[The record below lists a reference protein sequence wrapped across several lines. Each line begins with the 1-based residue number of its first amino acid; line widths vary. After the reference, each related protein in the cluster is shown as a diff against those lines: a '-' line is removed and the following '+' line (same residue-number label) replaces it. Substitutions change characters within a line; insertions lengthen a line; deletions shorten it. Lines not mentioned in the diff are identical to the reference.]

1 LRKIDKKPLTT
12 AATLVVA
19 AACILA
25 GVYALG
31 QYALG
36 RMLQQDALASAE
48 LWARTLGW
56 DGGDLQAALDKVGP
70 DGLRRT
76 LEIAG
81 IDRLLLLSSDG
92 EAIPIAGSDG
102 GADLARTATSD
113 NQSAQAFRAIQ
124 SGVYTKDSVSW
135 FEKAPFHSWVV
146 FPAESGAHARLAL
159 RVDQTVTAAEAA
171 SSFAREVMFSGGVAV
186 ITFISF
192 IAGFSYRQRQLAAE
206 NAAIRYLAMHDGL
219 TGLPNRKQFEEFM
232 TTTLGDVERDGTKAA
247 LFVLDL
253 DGFKSV
259 NDTLGHPVGDG
270 LLKACAKRLKAS
282 LRGGDLLAR
291 LSGDEFVIVVPHV
304 HDPAM
309 LAPLAERVLALL
321 SSPFRVEGH
330 EIQISC
336 SIGLAVAPDNGT
348 DITSLM
354 RNADFALYRAKSEG
368 RRTWR
373 FFDPKMAED
382 LASRRT
388 LEDGLRHALENDL
401 FELLYQPQVDL
412 ATNAVVGY
420 EAMLRWRLPGK
431 GLVPAGVFVSIAEE
445 TGLVVPIGEWVI
457 RQAVRDCARIPGERR
472 VSINL
477 SATQL
482 KRDGIDGFIL
492 ENLKSHNV
500 LPKRIEIEVNETI
513 LGRNET
519 EAFERLAKIRDA
531 GVGIVMDSFGVG
543 TLSLGLLSRYTF
555 DKIKVDRSFLMN
567 NDEQKSAAVLA
578 AICSL
583 GHSLGFHVAGQ
594 GVETIEHAQLLRTA
608 GCTEAQGYYFAPPM
622 PIDAIL
628 RSEEERER
636 PRLAQT
642 A

>member
-1 LRKIDKKPLTT
+1 MKKIEKKPLAT

-19 AACILA
+19 AACVVA

-31 QYALG
+31 EYALG
-36 RMLQQDALASAE
+36 RMLQKDALSAAE
-48 LWARTLGW
+48 LWTRTLGW
-56 DGGDLQAALDKVGP
+56 KGGDLETTLKGISA
-70 DGLRRT
+70 DGLNRT

-81 IDRLLLLSSDG
+81 IDRLLLLSPDG
-92 EAIPIAGSDG
+92 EPIPIHGVEGPSE
-102 GADLARTATSD
+102 LAQTAVTNHQPSKTLY
-113 NQSAQAFRAIQ
+113 AIAT
-124 SGVYTKDSVSW
+124 GVYTSDSVGW
-135 FEKAPFHSWVV
+135 LRRAPYHSWVV
-146 FPAESGAHARLAL
+146 FPAEKGPRLAL
-159 RVDQTVTAAEAA
+159 RVDQTATASEVT
-171 SSFAREVMFSGGVAV
+171 SSFEREIMFSGGVAL

-206 NAAIRYLAMHDGL
+206 NAAIRFLALHDGL

-232 TTTLGDVERDGTKAA
+232 TATLAEVEKHGSMSA

-270 LLKACAKRLKAS
+270 LLKACAKRLKSS

-291 LSGDEFVIVVPHV
+291 LSGDEFVIVVPKV
-304 HDPAM
+304 SDPAM
-309 LAPLAERVLALL
+309 LAPLAERVLSLL

-412 ATNAVVGY
+412 ASNEVVGY

-431 GLVPAGVFVSIAEE
+431 GLVPAAVFVSIAEE

-457 RQAVRDCARIPGERR
+457 RQAAHDCARIPGGRR
-472 VSINL
+472 VAINL

-482 KRDGIDGFIL
+482 KRDGIETFIL
-492 ENLKSHNV
+492 ETLKSHK
-500 LPKRIEIEVNETI
+500 LPPSRIEIEVNETI
-513 LGRNET
+513 IGRNET

-531 GVGIVMDSFGVG
+531 GVGVVMDSFGVG
-543 TLSLGLLSRYTF
+543 TLSLGLLSRYSF

-567 NDEQKSAAVLA
+567 NDEQKSSAVLA
-578 AICSL
+578 AVCSL
-583 GHSLGFHVAGQ
+583 GRSLGFRVAGQ
-594 GVETIEHAQLLRTA
+594 GVETIEHAQLLRAA
-608 GCTEAQGYYFAPPM
+608 GCTEAQGYYFSPPM
-622 PIDAIL
+622 PL
-628 RSEEERER
+628 EQVLSSEEERER